1 MILVHPALYK
11 SAHSLGLFNKRLFFC
26 VFSDFNEDELET
38 LARSAGDSDYEKGDS
53 GDDDDDD
60 DDDDGMK
67 SSSDEKES
75 GAKHSAVTDE
85 GQTNTVD
92 DSDSDDDDSD
102 DVVENISLSDSDTD
116 ETE

>member
-1 MILVHPALYK
+1 VHPALYK

-60 DDDDGMK
+60 DGMK

-75 GAKHSAVTDE
+75 GAGPRSSS
-85 GQTNTVD
+85 NTRSQFSID
-92 DSDSDDDDSD
+92 ID
-102 DVVENISLSDSDTD
+102 ITCL
-116 ETE
+116 

>member
-1 MILVHPALYK
+1 MHPALYK

-60 DDDDGMK
+60 DDGGMK

-75 GAKHSAVTDE
+75 GAEHSAVTDE

>member
-1 MILVHPALYK
+1 VHPALYK

-38 LARSAGDSDYEKGDS
+38 LVRSAGDSDYEKGDS

-60 DDDDGMK
+60 DDGMK
-67 SSSDEKES
+67 TSSDEKES